1 MCDILEQHLRED
13 TSKTFRVEKQC
24 KSLGKIIKSRRTP
37 SWPCPP
43 TPELPAKAIADA
55 LVECYLDTSESI
67 LRVLHV
73 PSFRRDYQAV
83 WDTSRTP
90 DSAFLVQLK
99 LVLAIGAQTYDSIFS
114 LRPYAMQWVYEAQ
127 TWLSAPECKSRLG
140 IPFLQTIILI
150 LLAREA
156 AGVGEDMVWANV
168 GYALRVAM
176 YMGLHRD
183 PASLGP
189 RTTTVLVAEMR
200 RRLWNTILELV
211 LHFSLTA
218 GAPPG
223 ISLDDFDTEP
233 PGNFDD
239 DQLTGQEDGVPIP
252 KPSDQFTQMTM
263 TVALRNMFPQRLAIV
278 KYLNDLSSRG
288 PYTETLKLDTEL
300 REAYK
305 TLTRTLQVCKI
316 PSQGA
321 YDLSLRTIDL
331 LLRRY
336 FIGLHLPFFT
346 PALQEAAFAF
356 SRRVVVESAV
366 RIWRTAFRHPPS
378 MPANETTDDDPF
390 ARIAISGSNF
400 RTLAVQSFVVITL
413 ELKTLLREEESLG
426 LGPIELRSDLL
437 LVLQDYKA
445 WAWKSIEIGE
455 TNTKGYLMGC
465 MADAQVEASR
475 RGMTEDEVVAFAVKA
490 AEEAEERCLVLLGE
504 KELRGRQPQEGT
516 PMGSAADGVA
526 GGLDMTPE
534 FGMEDWDYMVSFHTW
549 LAEVIM
555 TDKNRHRTCCLTRV
569 AKTP

>member
-1 MCDILEQHLRED
+1 MFDILEQHLRDD

-24 KSLGKIIKSRRTP
+24 KSLGRIIKLRRTP

-43 TPELPAKAIADA
+43 TPELPAKAVADA
-55 LVECYLDTSESI
+55 LIECYLDTSESI
-67 LRVLHV
+67 LRVLHI

-83 WDTSRTP
+83 WDTNRTSDP
-90 DSAFLVQLK
+90 AFLVQLK
-99 LVLAIGAQTYDSIFS
+99 LVLAIGAQSYDSAFS
-114 LRPYAMQWVYEAQ
+114 LRPYAMEWVYEAQ
-127 TWLSAPECKSRLG
+127 TWLSAPEFKSRLG
-140 IPFLQTIILI
+140 IPFLQTTILA

-168 GYALRVAM
+168 GYALRMAV

-189 RTTTVLVAEMR
+189 RTTTLLVAEMR

-218 GAPPG
+218 GAPPR
-223 ISLDDFDTEP
+223 ISLDEFDTEA

-252 KPSDQFTQMTM
+252 KPSDQFTQTTM
-263 TVALRNMFPQRLAIV
+263 AVALRNMFPQRLAIV

-288 PYTETLKLDTEL
+288 PYTETLRLDTEL

-305 TLTRTLQVCKI
+305 TLTRTLQACKT
-316 PSQGA
+316 PSQGPS
-321 YDLSLRTIDL
+321 DLTLRAIDL

-336 FIGLHLPFFT
+336 LIGLHLPFFA

-356 SRRVVVESAV
+356 SRRVVVESAL
-366 RIWRTAFRHPPS
+366 RLWRTAFRHPPS
-378 MPANETTDDDPF
+378 LPADATTDEDPF

-400 RTLAVQSFVVITL
+400 RTLAVQSFVVIVL
-413 ELKTLLREEESLG
+413 ELRSLLDEEKSLG
-426 LGPIELRSDLL
+426 LGPVELRPDLL

-445 WAWKSIEIGE
+445 WAWKSIETGE

-475 RGMTEDEVVAFAVKA
+475 RGMAEDEAMAFVVKA
-490 AEEAEERCLVLLGE
+490 AEEAEDRCLVLLGE
-504 KELRGRQPQEGT
+504 KELRGRQHQEGT

-526 GGLDMTPE
+526 GGLGMTPE
-534 FGMEDWDYMVSFHTW
+534 FGMEDWDYMVSSKTW
-549 LAEVIM
+549 LAAGNN
-555 TDKNRHRTCCLTRV
+555 D
-569 AKTP
+569 